1 MEPAAFCEPTQ
12 YQLHSMVPHLVID
25 LFHFA
30 GVQPWQQGV
39 VDISSAQWKDLKHFS
54 CPTKIG
60 LHKEKKIIRF
70 QNLTYCLV
78 VADIYQKSPNKTD
91 FERWQQKQKQN
102 ISPSTSSNSSR
113 GPAFR
118 KDQDTARGAC
128 DNHDKASSGD
138 GDSPPGPL
146 EVAKGSICWDSFLVD
161 CVTFQ
166 TFSWEKIVRVQCV
179 LFR

>member
-60 LHKEKKIIRF
+60 LHKEKKSSDFKILLTAWLLQIFIKKVQTKLILKDDNKNKNKIFLPPLPQTPDEDQLFGKTKTPQEVHATITIKLHQVTGTHHQDLSKWPRGPSAGIRF
-70 QNLTYCLV
+70 LLIVCLS
-78 VADIYQKSPNKTD
+78 KRFHGK
-91 FERWQQKQKQN
+91 K
-102 ISPSTSSNSSR
+102 
-113 GPAFR
+113 
-118 KDQDTARGAC
+118 
-128 DNHDKASSGD
+128 
-138 GDSPPGPL
+138 
-146 EVAKGSICWDSFLVD
+146 
-161 CVTFQ
+161 
-166 TFSWEKIVRVQCV
+166 
-179 LFR
+179 